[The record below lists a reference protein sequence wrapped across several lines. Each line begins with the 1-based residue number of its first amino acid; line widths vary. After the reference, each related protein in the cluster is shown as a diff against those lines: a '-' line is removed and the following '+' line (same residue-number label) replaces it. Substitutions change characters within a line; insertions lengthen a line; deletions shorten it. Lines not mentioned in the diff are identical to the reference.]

1 MILGGFI
8 FDWRIIKM
16 KLNLERMKKF
26 FKENGD
32 DYLYID
38 YNTHEL
44 LHEHQLKKCQV
55 VEYAIEYDIETRVA
69 IYMGYEDFVDL
80 DNIQG
85 HSMITIETCNGL
97 ENPRKKVWET
107 FDNPEQTPL
116 LTLVENGAFEE
127 GTLIRI
133 TDINGSHRVI
143 DEVKGLT
150 DPYGIYLV
158 AVKPEDFIDAYGEA
172 VVKAVY
178 DDEDDDEEEDHDHHP
193 LEGCSL
199 SLVPGSHIVNYIG
212 RYKHIA
218 TIAKMLK
225 N

>member
-1 MILGGFI
+1 MS
-8 FDWRIIKM
+8 
-16 KLNLERMKKF
+16 KLNLEKMKKF
-26 FKENGD
+26 FKENDD

-38 YNTHEL
+38 YNTHEF
-44 LHEHQLKKCQV
+44 LHEEQLKPAQV
-55 VEYAIEYDIETRVA
+55 VEYAIEYDIETRVG
-69 IYMGYEDFVDL
+69 IYMGEDDLVDL
-80 DNIQG
+80 DTVQG

-97 ENPRKKVWET
+97 ENPRKDVWER
-107 FDNPEQTPL
+107 FYNPEQTPL
-116 LTLVENGAFEE
+116 LTLVDNGAFEE

-133 TDINGSHRVI
+133 TDINGSHTVV

-158 AVKPEDFIDAYGEA
+158 AVTPEDFFDAYGES

-178 DDEDDDEEEDHDHHP
+178 GGEDDDDDEEEHDHHP
-193 LEGCSL
+193 LEGYNL
-199 SLVPGSHIVNYIG
+199 SLVPGSHIVNYIR
-212 RYKHIA
+212 RYKNIA